1 MGEQCAVLNDCD
13 SGHIE
18 FVEKEVCPGDAFTGA
33 QGLILAK
40 DKPVERSKF
49 KMTGFSPELKAIMT
63 KLSQDTDE
71 RNCYP
76 NIIDYSIGFKNENGE
91 FETDDFQTECE
102 TWKILMQLLAHG
114 YSLVNKWAYISKN
127 SKFLPTAVQEQIK
140 DCGPIATK
148 SLFDDDD
155 FKKFFEDDDDDE
167 LNLDDLDL
175 DNLDLD
181 DEDDEKPA
189 KKPKKSKNK

>member
-1 MGEQCAVLNDCD
+1 
-13 SGHIE
+13 
-18 FVEKEVCPGDAFTGA
+18 
-33 QGLILAK
+33 
-40 DKPVERSKF
+40 
-49 KMTGFSPELKAIMT
+49 
-63 KLSQDTDE
+63 
-71 RNCYP
+71 
-76 NIIDYSIGFKNENGE
+76 
-91 FETDDFQTECE
+91 
-102 TWKILMQLLAHG
+102 MQLLAHG

-148 SLFDDDD
+148 SLFEDDD
-155 FKKFFEDDDDDE
+155 FKRFFEDDDDDE

-189 KKPKKSKNK
+189 KKPKKSKKK